1 MPRAAALTTWQ
12 PALRPGER
20 LRLLAELETPAGTVA
35 EMAYAPG
42 WCEGR
47 HRHREASLIYIVG
60 GDHWATHSRGGDTAR
75 AGTVRYLPADEP
87 HETYFPLGS
96 TCLQLELQPATLELA
111 ARQAPAL
118 ECPGELRDARAAA
131 LGARLHREL
140 FTGDDLSQLD
150 VEGVALQLLLTRER
164 PQRPCR
170 RGAPDW
176 VLQVGEMLREEIHT
190 RFALQAIAQSV
201 GRHPVQVSR
210 QFHEHFGLHDER
222 VCAPGARG
230 TRPKPAAPRQP
241 RNHRDR
247 TRLRLCR
254 SESLHESLQSGD
266 RRAARTL
273 PFCVPDLRGAR
284 CHWHDEAQ
292 LSTTDSPQDSRTT
305 ANAVRPAVGDIPPP
319 R

>member
-1 MPRAAALTTWQ
+1 MPRAAVLTTWQ
-12 PALRPGER
+12 PALLPGER
-20 LRLLAELETPAGTVA
+20 LCLLAELETPAGTVA

-111 ARQAPAL
+111 AGQAPAL

-164 PQRPCR
+164 PERPCC
-170 RGAPDW
+170 RGAPGW

-190 RFALQAIAQSV
+190 RFALRAIARSV

-210 QFHEHFGLHDER
+210 QFHEHFG
-222 VCAPGARG
+222 C
-230 TRPKPAAPRQP
+230 TM
-241 RNHRDR
+241 
-247 TRLRLCR
+247 
-254 SESLHESLQSGD
+254 SEYV
-266 RRAARTL
+266 RRARVARAQNLLRHASLGITEIAL
-273 PFCVPDLRGAR
+273 ACGFTDQSHFTRAFSRVTGVPPGRYRLAY
-284 CHWHDEAQ
+284 
-292 LSTTDSPQDSRTT
+292 LT
-305 ANAVRPAVGDIPPP
+305 
-319 R
+319 